1 MLDYVQDNISFD
13 NDSIQLNICYED
25 MENEIEGIDI
35 LDEIEQYFELYDNEE
50 FHQDYNE
57 DTSAIDKL
65 FLNI

>member
-1 MLDYVQDNISFD
+1 MIM
-13 NDSIQLNICYED
+13 SIQLNICYED

>member
-1 MLDYVQDNISFD
+1 
-13 NDSIQLNICYED
+13 